1 VDISAGEKEARIA
14 VWARAGLETPDNHG
28 SPMALVNQ
36 DAIDEQQL
44 TEVITDSWRPQAPRR
59 LLARVDRGEET

>member
-1 VDISAGEKEARIA
+1 
-14 VWARAGLETPDNHG
+14 
-28 SPMALVNQ
+28 MALVNQ
-36 DAIDEQQL
+36 DAIDEQEL